1 MSDHE
6 FVISGQNGSNPF
18 RLELATDQNRPLYRQ
33 YEKVPEHS
41 ERIEWTQKNW
51 INGHGQY
58 EFTDATA
65 YFDGQSIDTT
75 QDGRIILGPLISE
88 VYLAGTLY
96 ESVTSGNDSSR
107 QMYSWVS
114 GQTTYGYRLAQ
125 TFTPSG
131 NHTVKAIRIKV
142 YKIGNPGTL
151 TVAITATNAGHP
163 SGAAL
168 CSGSYNADSITTDT
182 SGQWITVS
190 LGSGTALT
198 AGTKYALYCWFNGGS
213 SGNSDG
219 FIRHGLYWLCDAST
233 PAYAGGN
240 AETSDS
246 EGVVWTA
253 QTEDFLFEEWTTT
266 TTALDAVPNQF
277 YWSLSSDVLL
287 CCTAGKIYRY
297 TTGWAAATTTVAG
310 VTGFA
315 EYNGVLYAATGA
327 STKYYYSTD
336 GDTWTQTDLTDG
348 YANKFLVA
356 PNADGT
362 ANVLWKYKTSN
373 EVASTTDGRTVEAG
387 GVQWTT
393 PAYVGDTTSNIQNLF
408 LLNDEL
414 MVGRADNLYNY
425 DNSGGIHALMN
436 ELQNARSTQNFK
448 YAINWQSGAYF
459 SVGNG
464 VGELIGQS
472 PGVYTKMGPLENTGD
487 IDKVGVCKGIAA
499 DTDYIYVAMLEGTV
513 THIYKGKPVY
523 TGNSYA
529 WQWCPWVYLGTNQC
543 ETIAVAQHST
553 TDRRLWF
560 GYGTHTGYVQISDN
574 PTADANA
581 RFAPSGF
588 VRMSY
593 TYGNNGYWD
602 KMIQSIVTETKNCA
616 AGISVTPK
624 YRKDTDTSMSALT
637 SAITSNGVVKTN
649 LTSALSGKAWQF
661 ELDLATNSSS
671 TTPSVL
677 SFTVRGT
684 EKPESFR
691 VHDATYIIRPQS
703 NLHPSTVVGWLKA
716 GRTSTTLIKFS
727 DLRLLRP
734 SSRATA
740 GTAGTDYVSVFM
752 LPGYPEVTDIRY
764 NAQQEP
770 EVTVHVVMGEVNNT

>member
-6 FVISGQNGSNPF
+6 FVVSGQNGSNPF
-18 RLELATDQNRPLYRQ
+18 RLELAEGSAKQPSYRS
-33 YEKVPEHS
+33 YEKVPQYD
-41 ERIEWTQKNW
+41 ERIEWTQANW

-58 EFTDATA
+58 KAADPLA

-75 QDGRIILGPLISE
+75 QDGRIILGPLISQ
-88 VYLAGTLY
+88 VYQTSTLK
-96 ESVTSGNDSSR
+96 DS
-107 QMYSWVS
+107 Y
-114 GQTTYGYRLAQ
+114 TTGADGGAATYLNAWIAQ
-125 TFTPSG
+125 TFTASSS
-131 NHTVKAIRIKV
+131 
-142 YKIGNPGTL
+142 YSIGSCVLYLKRVNNPGTFTVGVYATSSSKPTGSAL
-151 TVAITATNAGHP
+151 TIGTIDGNTLSTDYAWVDI
-163 SGAAL
+163 
-168 CSGSYNADSITTDT
+168 IFTTSVSLT
-182 SGQWITVS
+182 SGTE
-190 LGSGTALT
+190 
-198 AGTKYALYCWFNGGS
+198 YALVCDARSSPDNTQGVYVGYDGSSPSYATGAYCLSTNGGS
-213 SGNSDG
+213 TWTQYTNYDLQFKTYEITSTELD
-219 FIRHGLYWLCDAST
+219 ST
-233 PAYAGGN
+233 PAC
-240 AETSDS
+240 
-246 EGVVWTA
+246 
-253 QTEDFLFEEWTTT
+253 FLW
-266 TTALDAVPNQF
+266 V
-277 YWSLSSDVLL
+277 S
-287 CCTAGKIYRY
+287 TAGKFLCADSTEIYY
-297 TTGWAAATTTVAG
+297 YANGAWNEATTQVTG
-310 VTGFA
+310 VTDLK
-315 EYNGVLYAATGA
+315 EYNGVIYAAAGA
-327 STKYYYSTD
+327 STKYYYSAD

-362 ANVLWKYKTSN
+362 ANVLWKFKTPN
-373 EVASTTDGRTVEAG
+373 EVSSTTDGRTVAAG
-387 GVQWTT
+387 GAQWTT

-487 IDKVGVCKGIAA
+487 IDKVGVVKGIAA

-513 THIYKGKPVY
+513 THIYKGKPIY
-523 TGNSYA
+523 TDTGYG
-529 WQWCPWVYLGTNQC
+529 WQWCPLVYLGTNAC
-543 ETIAVAQHST
+543 ETIYVAQHTT

-661 ELDLATNSSS
+661 EVDLATNNS
-671 TTPSVL
+671 TITPELL